1 MFHLFQEF
9 PPLRF
14 QPIFRS
20 YLWGGRRLATDLHKN
35 LPEEGIWAE
44 SWEIVDHHQAQS
56 IVAEG
61 PWRDWSLGKLMET
74 FPASLIGP
82 NANPVENAKSQ
93 RFPLLLKYL
102 DCQNVLSVQ
111 VHPDDAYGATLS
123 TPDLGKTEA
132 WVILACSPGA
142 RVYAGLRPGVT
153 KQLLREAIATGRTQ
167 ECLHS
172 FEPRVGDCIF
182 IPAGTVHA
190 LGAGLLV
197 AEIQQASDCTFR
209 LFDWNR
215 VDQDGKPR
223 PLHIEQ
229 ALDVIDFERG
239 PVEPIRSS
247 TDEIATMENGAE
259 VASEVLVRCD
269 KFCLERFGQPGTNRF
284 APGTFRIVTVP
295 HGAARLESDL
305 GTIELATGESALIP
319 FSCPSTSLVVQHDS
333 TALVASQGTQHHEQL
348 NAS

>member
-35 LPEEGIWAE
+35 LPKEGIWAE
-44 SWEIVDHHQAQS
+44 SWEIVDHPQAQS

-61 PWRDWSLGKLMET
+61 PWRDWSLGKLMEN
-74 FPASLIGP
+74 FPESLIGP
-82 NANPVENAKSQ
+82 DANDPQNAKSR

-111 VHPDDAYGATLS
+111 VHPDDAYGATLAS
-123 TPDLGKTEA
+123 PDLGKTEA

-142 RVYAGLRPGVT
+142 RVYAGLKRGIT
-153 KQLLREAIATGRTQ
+153 KKILRESIELGRTE

-172 FEPRVGDCIF
+172 IEPRVGDCIY

-223 PLHIEQ
+223 PLHIEA

-239 PVEPIRSS
+239 PVDPIRPSA
-247 TDEIATMENGAE
+247 DGIA
-259 VASEVLVRCD
+259 ASDAPGEAPFEVLVRCD
-269 KFCLERFGQPGTNRF
+269 KFCLERFPQAGTFRF
-284 APGTFRIVTVP
+284 SPGTFRIVTVP
-295 HGAARLESDL
+295 KGSARLESDL
-305 GTIELATGESALIP
+305 GSIELATGESAFIP
-319 FSCPSTSLVVQHDS
+319 FSCPSTSLIVQQGS
-333 TALVASQGTQHHEQL
+333 IVLVASQGTELHERL
-348 NAS
+348 GVC